1 MKFLKYDSFAE
12 SSRIYHAWYIISF
25 IFSCEPCFRGDL
37 VWRKLQ
43 STVHCVDMTWLLIL
57 CTLNYSTVPASV
69 RMSFIMRPLLVD
81 WWCITLL
88 NSGALNSVLSH
99 SEQMSWV
106 FVWVNGQKMHHVS
119 FLSVVIGKWRET
131 GGMRGKAQR
140 DDQQV
145 LMVHHACHC
154 GSKYRPYHTSLVWVV
169 M

>member
-99 SEQMSWV
+99 SKQMSWV
-106 FVWVNGQKMHHVS
+106 FVWINGQKNAPCFVLICSHWQMTRNWWNAWWQS
-119 FLSVVIGKWRET
+119 PAWWPT
-131 GGMRGKAQR
+131 G
-140 DDQQV
+140 
-145 LMVHHACHC
+145 LN
-154 GSKYRPYHTSLVWVV
+154 GSPCMSLWIKV
-169 M
+169 